1 MRTRAASMTGWGS
14 IVSPRGAD
22 PAPARPRY
30 RELDGHRG
38 LAVLAA
44 VVFEVYQFCNVDH
57 FLYQGSP
64 AYTLLSSLDAA
75 VPWFFVLTAF
85 LVFEPIARSIVDGG
99 RPVSGRA
106 FLARRAVRILPAYVV
121 AVAVVWFLRQPS
133 LPGDWRD
140 ILEHLTFTQVFDP
153 KRVFFT
159 IGPAWAVSVAVH
171 FYLLLALVTVGLT
184 HLCRRL
190 PTRAGRVAVLAAV
203 TLALGAVSPVWR
215 AWSFGVGQR
224 TTTGSFTTWFGPAAN
239 LDSFALGMGVA
250 VVVAGLGGTR
260 PLAARGRT
268 VLRLTGLA
276 LLAAAALTRR
286 ADTWSGVYFSSICAA
301 GFACL
306 VAAAVLA
313 PETGRWSRLAR
324 SRPLRGLGT
333 IGLGV
338 FLWHEPIT
346 LALNGSL
353 VRQAPDAFV
362 RDTVVV
368 LTASVLVGWIVH
380 LAIERPTG
388 PLAGMFS
395 RDAAAA
401 ARRPRIPSA
410 GGRPTT
416 TNGTTPGGAHR
427 TE

>member
-1 MRTRAASMTGWGS
+1 MRTRAASITAWGS

-22 PAPARPRY
+22 PAPARRRY

-57 FLYQGSP
+57 FLYQGTP
-64 AYTLLSSLDAA
+64 AYPLLSSLDAA

-99 RPVSGRA
+99 PPVSVRA

-121 AVAVVWFLRQPS
+121 AVAVVWFLRQPG

-171 FYLLLALVTVGLT
+171 FYLVLAVATVGLT
-184 HLCRRL
+184 HLCRRM

-203 TLALGAVSPVWR
+203 TLTLGAVSPVWR
-215 AWSFGVGQR
+215 AWSFGVRQR

-239 LDSFALGMGVA
+239 LDSFALGMAVA
-250 VVVAGLGGTR
+250 VVVAALHGTR
-260 PLAARGRT
+260 PIGARGRT
-268 VLRLTGLA
+268 ALRLAGLA
-276 LLAAAALTRR
+276 LLAGAALTRR
-286 ADTWSGVYFSSICAA
+286 ADAWSGVFFPTVCAA
-301 GFACL
+301 GFTAL

-333 IGLGV
+333 IGFSV

-346 LALNGSL
+346 LALSGSL

-362 RDTVVV
+362 QDTVVV
-368 LTASVLVGWIVH
+368 VIASVLAGWLGH
-380 LAIERPTG
+380 LAIERPTSQ
-388 PLAGMFS
+388 LADMFR
-395 RDAAAA
+395 RDGRL
-401 ARRPRIPSA
+401 ARA
-410 GGRPTT
+410 DV
-416 TNGTTPGGAHR
+416 
-427 TE
+427 